1 MRVLSRIALIV
12 LAVSLVTFPAS
23 ADHLTGEC
31 ALSLVGSNAPATD
44 FSGSPHGVFRY
55 GSQVF
60 VLRGSTLTTYSVT
73 ALGDMQVARED
84 YIGSMASRESNGG
97 IAFAGG
103 FLYLTT
109 EGGLEIYDLRG
120 VRAGGTAPTL
130 VSRTAGYH
138 YRRLAVNGGMLA
150 GLYPGTD
157 LPCYPDATSYCY
169 NTIDLISV
177 ANLNTPTRV
186 GQITSLNSGLFLG
199 FNDIAFN
206 YNYLIATSYGG
217 TYALNISNP
226 SSVTMVSA
234 ADSPGEFLVSNGM
247 NLVGIGNE
255 GSIYTLTFDSNAN
268 WHPLA
273 IYTLPAL
280 QIDRANPLMFHPQAW
295 FDEQNGRLITLI
307 DEKDPQTLKPSRTV
321 AFDVFDFTVPMW
333 EGSDQRGYETVT
345 YVTPDEVKYNPVAVG
360 PYVYTVGSRSGLQT
374 WGSCGEMAGR
384 IEWDGT
390 SALTCGG
397 ADIHGWITGSQKIVN
412 VELFLDD
419 TALGAANMSG
429 PPRLDVSARVPV
441 QTWRVN
447 VNLDQTTRGDHLLR
461 AIGTDIFGTR
471 RQFAMQ
477 RVFFSGPGQNCVA
490 RRRTASAR

>member
-12 LAVSLVTFPAS
+12 LAVSLVTFPAF

-84 YIGSMASRESNGG
+84 YVGSMASREANGG
-97 IAFAGG
+97 IAFSGG
-103 FLYLTT
+103 FLYLST
-109 EGGLEIYDLRG
+109 EAGLEIYDLRG

-130 VSRTAGYH
+130 VSRTAGFH
-138 YRRLAVNGGMLA
+138 YRRLAVNGTMLA
-150 GLYPGTD
+150 GLYPATD
-157 LPCYPDATSYCY
+157 LPCYPDATAYCY
-169 NTIDLISV
+169 NTIDLVSI
-177 ANLNTPTRV
+177 ANQNSPTRV

-206 YNYLIATSYGG
+206 FGFLVATSYAG
-217 TYALNISNP
+217 THSFNVNNPAAVNII
-226 SSVTMVSA
+226 SSVSSA
-234 ADSPGEFLVSNGM
+234 GEFLVSNNA
-247 NLVGIGNE
+247 NLVGVGTDGAIVT
-255 GSIYTLTFDSNAN
+255 YTFDS
-268 WHPLA
+268 HGVFMPLA

-295 FDEQNGRLITLI
+295 FDEQNGRLITLV

-321 AFDVFDFTVPMW
+321 AFDVFDMTVPMW

-374 WGSCGEMAGR
+374 WGACGDMSGR

-390 SALTCGG
+390 AALTCGG
-397 ADIHGWITGSQKIVN
+397 ADIHGWIAGSQKIVN

-429 PPRLDVSARVPV
+429 PPRIDVSSRFPV

-447 VNLDQTTRGDHLLR
+447 VNLDQTSRGDHILR

-471 RQFAMQ
+471 RQFASQ

-490 RRRTASAR
+490 RRRTASGR